1 MRRLNRYLI
10 TETVKLLLVSELVGL
25 AIFVL
30 VDFFEHI
37 DVLTKTL
44 DDFLLGLVYLALQ
57 VPAYFSL
64 ILPLAFLVAMLILI
78 IMMIRGNEII
88 IARTAGVS
96 TFSLMRP
103 LVSMSLVLV
112 VLSFSLS
119 EWVVPMTSSW
129 SEYIFRVKI
138 KKEQTYVEF
147 KNDRIWL
154 KRGRTICCIDLF
166 DAERD
171 TVKGLSV
178 FEVSDAF
185 TIEKRYDAKSGR
197 WNGSKW
203 EFTDVTER
211 TFRNNGI
218 ESRTFF
224 PKMEGL
230 ITEPPSVFKI
240 VDKTP
245 EEMSYR
251 ELQHYINRLKRN
263 GHDVKKFVVDLDAK
277 VSFPFINV
285 IMVLAAFS
293 VGLRYSKA
301 KNISK
306 GIFSG
311 ILIGMLYWFSHYIAL
326 SFGRSEVFPPWF
338 AAWFANTLFLASGI
352 IGIITAR
359 T

>member
-1 MRRLNRYLI
+1 MRRFNRYLI
-10 TETVKLLLVSELVGL
+10 SETLKLLLVSELVGV
-25 AIFVL
+25 AIFTL

-44 DDFLLGLVYLALQ
+44 NDFLLGLAYLALR

-88 IARTAGVS
+88 IVRTAGVS

-103 LVSMSLVLV
+103 LISLSLVLV

-119 EWVVPMTSSW
+119 EWVVPLTSSF

-154 KRGRTICCIDLF
+154 KRGHTISCIDLF
-166 DAERD
+166 DAGKDEIR
-171 TVKGLSV
+171 GLTV
-178 FEVSDAF
+178 FEMSDDY
-185 TIEKRYDAKSGR
+185 TIQKRYDAKDGR
-197 WNGSKW
+197 WKGNAW
-203 EFTDVTER
+203 EFRDVTER
-211 TFRNNGI
+211 TFKNDSI
-218 ESRTFF
+218 ESRTFHNT
-224 PKMEGL
+224 MSGL
-230 ITEPPSVFKI
+230 IAEPPSVFKV
-240 VDKTP
+240 VDKSP
-245 EEMSYR
+245 EEMSYG
-251 ELQHYINRLKRN
+251 ELQRYINRLRRN
-263 GHDVKKFVVDLDAK
+263 GHDVKKLIVDLDAK
-277 VSFPFINV
+277 ISFPFINV

-338 AAWFANTLFLASGI
+338 AAWLSNTLFLSCGI
-352 IGIITAR
+352 IGIITVR